1 MRAQNV
7 SGLELPKPPQ
17 EKKKQGCTGCTAP
30 KSNLRACRRQ
40 TKLFVAPNRDEI
52 QKQKKRKWKEE
63 REKIKQAKLNLA
75 ETKSVKA
82 AKENDARK
90 KNEPNLLAIP
100 MRGGTKK
107 KNWRRKGATKSR
119 SMWAIDDD
127 ELVVTHTD
135 SKSDE

>member
-17 EKKKQGCTGCTAP
+17 QKKKTQGCTGCTAP

-40 TKLFVAPNRDEI
+40 TKLFVAPKRDEI
-52 QKQKKRKWKEE
+52 QKKKRKWEEE

-90 KNEPNLLAIP
+90 KRTKPSRNPNERRHEKKTDGEKVLLNLALCGP
-100 MRGGTKK
+100 
-107 KNWRRKGATKSR
+107 
-119 SMWAIDDD
+119 
-127 ELVVTHTD
+127 
-135 SKSDE
+135 